1 MRILKFDE
9 LKSRKGIPYSRVH
22 IGRLE
27 AQGNF
32 PSRVHLG
39 PGRVGWVESEIDS
52 WLAERV
58 ARRDAIPPTTN
69 GEAPADADRAAE
81 GELRIREGG

>member
-32 PSRVHLG
+32 PSRVRLG
-39 PGRVGWVESEIDS
+39 PGRVGWVETEIDS
-52 WLAERV
+52 WLVERV

-69 GEAPADADRAAE
+69 GAELAHADRTAE
-81 GELRIREGG
+81 GELRAREGG